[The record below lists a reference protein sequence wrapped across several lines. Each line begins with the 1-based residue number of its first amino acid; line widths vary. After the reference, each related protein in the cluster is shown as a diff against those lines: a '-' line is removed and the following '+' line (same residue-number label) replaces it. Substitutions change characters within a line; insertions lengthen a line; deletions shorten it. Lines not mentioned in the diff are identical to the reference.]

1 MTPTSTRE
9 TPAVVER
16 AAQPY
21 AAIRRQVTMAQMDEV
36 LPPLNDQVFDWL
48 SAHGGQPAGPPFW
61 RYRVIDMANLLDIEV
76 GVTTTDPLE
85 PDGEIVTGTLP
96 AGRYVSVEHT
106 GHPDSLMPATKELL
120 DWAEEQG
127 LVFDHSEQE
136 DGDHW
141 ACRLELYLT
150 DPAEQPDLNAW
161 VTELAFKLAD

>member
-1 MTPTSTRE
+1 MTTTSTRE

-76 GVTTTDPLE
+76 GVTTTDLARARRR
-85 PDGEIVTGTLP
+85 DRHRHRSRP
-96 AGRYVSVEHT
+96 AGTRRSST
-106 GHPDSLMPATKELL
+106 PAIPT
-120 DWAEEQG
+120 
-127 LVFDHSEQE
+127 
-136 DGDHW
+136 
-141 ACRLELYLT
+141 R
-150 DPAEQPDLNAW
+150 
-161 VTELAFKLAD
+161 